1 MTKKKT
7 TKKKVTRKKAVKK
20 KTAKK
25 SVSKKTA
32 KKSANKITASTL
44 DAKLEKTI
52 EKDFMACEELLRN
65 YRQDV
70 YSFLEENCKRIKSWQ
85 EAAEAGDARGQ
96 VLYGHCFNIG
106 HGVERD
112 SKMAF
117 EWFTKAAEQR
127 NAAGQVSLGLCL
139 QYGWGGKLNQN
150 LANDWF
156 EKAATQGYQYA
167 IDNLPIALRVRLG
180 YEPHRALTKEM
191 MLGRLAELSEFTSIT
206 VEAATLGPRD
216 DQSSSWGDANLDGL
230 CALSIEVARE
240 LVKHKTNL
248 SLTGI
253 VTIADDVAKV
263 LSTHQGKGLHL
274 NGLRSLTD
282 AAADSLKDFKG
293 DDGYRTGLELC
304 GLTDLSDMSARSFSK
319 HRGRLDLSGLTVLSD
334 AAAKGLSKHKGTME
348 LNGLTTLSVN
358 AAKYLAK
365 HDGDLELY
373 GLNDLSDEAAVEFAN
388 KDSVKTQTLVDA
400 QIKKALKSLTA
411 TSASLSPSQRKKI
424 KKLIN
429 EGHLSTAFELLKA
442 ADAEE
447 GDWLAVFPKTKLK
460 ALVDT
465 WDAETWEILVTEL
478 QSRPKVYELLK
489 AAISKR
495 INYSGS
501 DPLVY
506 HRFAS
511 SLQPIINGCSNDLK
525 SLIDTLLTSRGMRS
539 SVGLPSLR

>member
-1 MTKKKT
+1 MAKKKT

-20 KTAKK
+20 KTVKK
-25 SVSKKTA
+25 PPSWPLDWTSKASKTV
-32 KKSANKITASTL
+32 ASTR

-52 EKDFMACEELLRN
+52 EKDFLICEEMLRPDAD
-65 YRQDV
+65 R

-96 VLYGHCFNIG
+96 VLYGHCFIWG
-106 HGVERD
+106 HGVEKD
-112 SKMAF
+112 PKIAF
-117 EWFTKAAEQR
+117 EWFTKAAAQR

-139 QYGWGGKLNQN
+139 QYGWGGVRNQN

-156 EKAATQGYQYA
+156 EKAAAQGYQYA
-167 IDNLPIALRVRLG
+167 IDNLPIALKVRLG
-180 YEPHRALTKEM
+180 YEPHRVLTKEM
-191 MLGRLAELSEFTSIT
+191 MMGRLAELSEFTSIT
-206 VEAATLGPRD
+206 VEAATSLDPFKMTD
-216 DQSSSWGDANLDGL
+216 WGDDAHLDGL
-230 CALSIEVARE
+230 CTLSIEVARE
-240 LVKHKTNL
+240 LVKHQTNL
-248 SLTGI
+248 SLAGL
-253 VTIADDVAKV
+253 VTIDDDVAKV
-263 LSTHQGKGLHL
+263 LSSHQGAELQL
-274 NGLRSLTD
+274 NGLTSLTD
-282 AAADSLKDFKG
+282 VAADSLKNFEGDNTEIWAKG
-293 DDGYRTGLELC
+293 LGLN
-304 GLTDLSDMSARSFSK
+304 GLTNLSDRAARSF
-319 HRGRLDLSGLTVLSD
+319 G
-334 AAAKGLSKHKGTME
+334 KHKGTMK
-348 LNGLTTLSVN
+348 LNGLTTLSVV
-358 AAKYLAK
+358 AAKHLAK

-388 KDSVKTQTLVDA
+388 KDSLKASDEVEE
-400 QIKKALKSLTA
+400 QIKKALKALTA
-411 TSASLSPSQRKKI
+411 TSASLSPNQRKKI

-501 DPLVY
+501 DWSVY

-511 SLQPIINGCSNDLK
+511 SLRPIINGCSNDLK
-525 SLIDTLLTSRGMRS
+525 SLIDTLLTSSGMRS
-539 SVGLPSLR
+539 KVGLPSRR

>member
-1 MTKKKT
+1 MAKKKT
-7 TKKKVTRKKAVKK
+7 TKKKVTRKKAP
-20 KTAKK
+20 KK
-25 SVSKKTA
+25 SPK
-32 KKSANKITASTL
+32 KITASTL
-44 DAKLEKTI
+44 SAKLEKTI
-52 EKDFMACEELLRN
+52 KKDFLICEETLRPDAD
-65 YRQDV
+65 R

-96 VLYGHCFNIG
+96 VLYGHCFIWG
-106 HGVERD
+106 HGVEKD
-112 SKMAF
+112 PKIAF

-127 NAAGQVSLGLCL
+127 NAAGQVSLGLCCE
-139 QYGWGGKLNQN
+139 YGWGVNQNQN

-156 EKAATQGYQYA
+156 EKAAEQGHQYA

-180 YEPHRALTKEM
+180 YEPHRVLTKEM

-216 DQSSSWGDANLDGL
+216 DQSSRRADDANLDGL
-230 CALSIEVARE
+230 CTLSIEVARE
-240 LVKHKTNL
+240 LVKHQTNL
-248 SLTGI
+248 SLTGL

-263 LSTHQGKGLHL
+263 LSTHQGEGLHL

-282 AAADSLKDFKG
+282 AAVDSLKDFKG
-293 DDGYRTGLELC
+293 DDGYRTGLELG
-304 GLTDLSDMSARSFSK
+304 GLTSLSDMSARSFSK

-348 LNGLTTLSVN
+348 LNGLTTLSAV
-358 AAKYLAK
+358 AAKHLAK

-400 QIKKALKSLTA
+400 QIKKALKTLTA

-429 EGHLSTAFELLKA
+429 EGHLPTAFELLKA

-465 WDAETWEILVTEL
+465 WDTETWEILVTEL

-501 DPLVY
+501 DSLVY
-506 HRFAS
+506 HRFAN

-539 SVGLPSLR
+539 SVGLPRLR

>member
-1 MTKKKT
+1 MAKKKT
-7 TKKKVTRKKAVKK
+7 TKKKVTGKKAVKK

-25 SVSKKTA
+25 SA
-32 KKSANKITASTL
+32 KKITASTL
-44 DAKLEKTI
+44 SAKLEKTI
-52 EKDFMACEELLRN
+52 EKDFLICEEMLRPDAD
-65 YRQDV
+65 R

-96 VLYGHCFNIG
+96 VLYGHCFIWG
-106 HGVERD
+106 HGVEKD
-112 SKMAF
+112 PKIAF

-127 NAAGQVSLGLCL
+127 NAAGQVSLGLCCDI
-139 QYGWGGKLNQN
+139 GWGVERNQN

-156 EKAATQGYQYA
+156 EKAAEQGHQYA

-180 YEPHRALTKEM
+180 YEPHRVLTKEM

-206 VEAATLGPRD
+206 VEAATLGPRKMTT
-216 DQSSSWGDANLDGL
+216 WGDDANLNGL
-230 CALSIEVARE
+230 SAISIEVARE
-240 LVKHKTNL
+240 LVKHQTNL
-248 SLTGI
+248 SLAGL
-253 VTIADDVAKV
+253 VTIDDDVAKV
-263 LSTHQGKGLHL
+263 LSTHPGEGLHL

-282 AAADSLKDFKG
+282 AAVDSLKDFKG
-293 DDGYRTGLELC
+293 GDGYDTGLGLN
-304 GLTDLSDMSARSFSK
+304 GLTNLSDRAARSFGK
-319 HRGRLDLSGLTVLSD
+319 HTGPLGLSGLTVLSD
-334 AAAKGLSKHKGTME
+334 VAAKGLSKHKGTMG
-348 LNGLTTLSVN
+348 LSGLTTLSVV
-358 AAKYLAK
+358 AANHLAK
-365 HDGDLELY
+365 HDGDLGLY

-388 KDSVKTQTLVDA
+388 KDSLKTSDEVEE
-400 QIKKALKSLTA
+400 QIKKALKALTA

>member
-1 MTKKKT
+1 MAKKKT

-25 SVSKKTA
+25 SASKKV
-32 KKSANKITASTL
+32 ASTL

-139 QYGWGGKLNQN
+139 QYGWGGKRNQN

-167 IDNLPIALRVRLG
+167 IDNLPIALKVRLG
-180 YEPHRALTKEM
+180 YEPHRVLTKEM

-206 VEAATLGPRD
+206 VEAATSLDPFKMTD
-216 DQSSSWGDANLDGL
+216 WGDDAHLDGL
-230 CALSIEVARE
+230 CTLSIEVARE
-240 LVKHKTNL
+240 LVKHQTNL
-248 SLTGI
+248 SLAGL
-253 VTIADDVAKV
+253 VTIDDDVAKV
-263 LSTHQGKGLHL
+263 LSSHQGAELQL
-274 NGLRSLTD
+274 NGLTSLTD
-282 AAADSLKDFKG
+282 VAADSLKNFEG
-293 DDGYRTGLELC
+293 DDTESWAKGL
-304 GLTDLSDMSARSFSK
+304 GLDGLPNLSDGAARSFGK
-319 HRGRLDLSGLTVLSD
+319 HTGPLGLNGLTVLSA
-334 AAAKGLSKHKGTME
+334 AAAKGLSKHRGKIG
-348 LNGLTTLSVN
+348 LGGLTTLSVVV
-358 AAKYLAK
+358 AK
-365 HDGDLELY
+365 HLAEHDGELRLY

-388 KDSVKTQTLVDA
+388 KDSLKTSDEVEA
-400 QIKKALKSLTA
+400 QIKKALKALTA
-411 TSASLSPSQRKKI
+411 TSASLSPNQRKKI
-424 KKLIN
+424 KRLIN
-429 EGHLSTAFELLKA
+429 DDHLPNACELLRA

-447 GDWLAVFPKTKLK
+447 GDWLAVFPKTKIKTLI
-460 ALVDT
+460 DT
-465 WDAETWEILVTEL
+465 WDVTTWNTLVKEL
-478 QSRPKVYELLK
+478 KPMPKVYELLK
-489 AAISKR
+489 AALYKR
-495 INYSGS
+495 TNYRGS
-501 DPLVY
+501 DPDVY
-506 HRFAS
+506 WRYSNNLEPILNEAS
-511 SLQPIINGCSNDLK
+511 KELK
-525 SLIDTLLTSRGMRS
+525 SLIKKLLKDNPY
-539 SVGLPSLR
+539 LP